1 MSEEAMWE
9 ELLARWVPDDPME
22 PSDELRTY
30 YEVKYNT
37 ACQLQAA
44 GKLTSILEI
53 GVRAGY
59 SAFAFLS
66 ANPSAQFY
74 GIDADVGGWGGQ
86 AGWIEKA
93 AAVLH
98 DFSVKIAKANT
109 QQLHSIE
116 ECYPGQRFDFA
127 HIDGDH
133 SFDGCYHD
141 LELCAAVS
149 DVMLVDD
156 YDFIAP
162 VRAAVD
168 HWLLRHHGRWG
179 FAYISD
185 GGFRGNMLI
194 RRLPAPATPAPKSKD
209 DAEGIRIAHA
219 LKLEVGY
226 GAL

>member
-1 MSEEAMWE
+1 MSAEAMWE
-9 ELLARWVPDDPME
+9 ELLARWVPDDPLE
-22 PSDELRTY
+22 PSDELRIY
-30 YEVKYNT
+30 YEVKYN
-37 ACQLQAA
+37 AARQLAKA
-44 GKLTSILEI
+44 DKLNTILEI

-66 ANPSAQFY
+66 ANPVAQFY
-74 GIDADVGGWGGQ
+74 GIDADVGGWGGEPGFIQ
-86 AGWIEKA
+86 KA
-93 AAVLH
+93 LQLLQ
-98 DFSVKIAKANT
+98 DFPVKIAKANT
-109 QQLHSIE
+109 QRLHSIE

-194 RRLPAPATPAPKSKD
+194 HRLPPPVVRVPKSKD
-209 DAEGIRIAHA
+209 DEEGIRIAQA
-219 LKLEVGY
+219 LKAAV
-226 GAL
+226 